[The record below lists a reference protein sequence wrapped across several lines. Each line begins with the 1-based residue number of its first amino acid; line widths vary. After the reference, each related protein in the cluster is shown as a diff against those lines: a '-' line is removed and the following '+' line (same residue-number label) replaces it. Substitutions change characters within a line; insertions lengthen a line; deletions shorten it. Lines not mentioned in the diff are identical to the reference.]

1 MPSGPKCELATRTGT
16 RRIAAHHSRN
26 ARSLEHSY
34 GKFPAPTAPPPC
46 RRAPCRVDGNAP
58 LRHCAT
64 TLSRSRRYS
73 PASRR
78 SADVIAPLRHRPYR
92 PHGASAIT
100 PAPCRRLL
108 LASELVPCRSQNATP
123 PLRVAISTAPCRH
136 VLLASEPPP
145 CRRLLLASKP
155 PSCPRRT
162 RAAPPLRAAPFRSHG
177 TTRHRAAAMSKPP
190 CNPAPRHGRAP
201 RGTVPQR
208 HPGTAPQ
215 SPLSQPLSRNP
226 LPPKPPP
233 TGRFQSNNEP
243 LLQASLRPVLSGA

>member
-108 LASELVPCRSQNATP
+108 LAS
-123 PLRVAISTAPCRH
+123 
-136 VLLASEPPP
+136 
-145 CRRLLLASKP
+145 KP

-233 TGRFQSNNEP
+233 TGRCQSNNEP